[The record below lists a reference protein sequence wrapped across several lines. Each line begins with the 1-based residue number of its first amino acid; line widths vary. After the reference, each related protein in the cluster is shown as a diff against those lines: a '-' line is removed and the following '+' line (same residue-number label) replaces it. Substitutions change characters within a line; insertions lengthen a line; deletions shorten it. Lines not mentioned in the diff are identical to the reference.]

1 MWRDRGVA
9 MRAREPWT
17 TAAVAVAVAA
27 WAAAAQAEP
36 ISPDDA
42 AKHVGEDVTVCGVV
56 AGAKYA
62 EQVRG
67 GLTFIDF
74 GKPYPNAP
82 FTAMIFPENRAKFG
96 TPEKELQGRQV
107 CVSGKIQLF
116 RGKAELVLTD
126 PKQLVVK

>member
-1 MWRDRGVA
+1 MCA
-9 MRAREPWT
+9 FKPWI
-17 TAAVAVAVAA
+17 TAA
-27 WAAAAQAEP
+27 AAAAMMAWTASAQAEP

-42 AKHVGEDVTVCGVV
+42 AKHAGEDVTVCGIV

-62 EQVRG
+62 AQVRG

-74 GKPYPNAP
+74 GRPYPNAP
-82 FTAMIFPENRAKFG
+82 FTAMIFAENRAKFG
-96 TPEKELQGRQV
+96 TPEKGLPGKQV

-116 RGKAELVLTD
+116 KGKAEIVLTD